1 MNMTHS
7 HSHSSAA
14 NQEKSFVAAT
24 SVIAALGL
32 TTMKFVVGLLTN
44 SLGILAEAAHSALDL
59 MAALI
64 TYFTVRV
71 SDKPADKE
79 HPFGHGKLE
88 NISAFI
94 QSLILIVTAGWIM
107 YEAFDRLINHS
118 AHLELSIWA
127 FIVMGISIVV
137 DYSRSRMLKKAAEK
151 HNSHALEA
159 DALHFSIDIWSSGVV
174 ILGLSLAWASSYF
187 NLPWLEKADAL
198 AAIIVAVII
207 LFVSG
212 ELGLKAIHELIDA
225 APQNGEQEQII
236 AAVNQLEGITNAHAL
251 RIRSSGGRWF
261 VDMHVTVPGQMTV
274 QDSHALT
281 ETIEDLI
288 EDILPHSD
296 VTVHVEPDGIHPI

>member
-1 MNMTHS
+1 MP

-14 NQEKSFVAAT
+14 SQEKSLVAAT
-24 SVIAALGL
+24 SVLAALGL
-32 TTMKFVVGLLTN
+32 TTLKFIVGLLTN

-71 SDKPADKE
+71 SDKPADKK

-88 NISAFI
+88 NISALI
-94 QSLILIVTAGWIM
+94 QSLILILTAGWII
-107 YEAFDRLINHS
+107 YEAFDRLIHPGT
-118 AHLELSIWA
+118 HLELSIWA

-151 HNSHALEA
+151 HKSQALEA
-159 DALHFSIDIWSSGVV
+159 DALHFSIDIWSSMVV
-174 ILGLSLAWASSYF
+174 LLGLGLVWASSAF
-187 NLPWLEKADAL
+187 NIIWLEKADAI
-198 AAIIVAVII
+198 AAIIVALII

-212 ELGLKAIHELIDA
+212 ELGLKAVHELIDT
-225 APQNGEQEQII
+225 APQNGIQGQII
-236 AAVNQLEGITNAHAL
+236 TAVSQLQGITNAHAL

-274 QDSHALT
+274 QESHALT
-281 ETIEDLI
+281 EEIEHLV
-288 EDILPHSD
+288 EELLPHSD
-296 VTVHVEPDGIHPI
+296 VTVHVEPDGIH

>member
-1 MNMTHS
+1 MTHS

-14 NQEKSFVAAT
+14 QQEKSLVAAT

-88 NISAFI
+88 NISALI
-94 QSLILIVTAGWIM
+94 QSLILIVTAGWII
-107 YEAFDRLINHS
+107 YESFDRLIHPGT
-118 AHLELSIWA
+118 HIELSIWA
-127 FIVMGISIVV
+127 FIVMGVSIVV

-151 HNSHALEA
+151 HNSQALEA

-174 ILGLSLAWASSYF
+174 ILGLILVWASMSF
-187 NLPWLEKADAL
+187 NVPWLEKADAI
-198 AAIIVAVII
+198 AALIVAFII

-225 APQNGEQEQII
+225 APQNGIQEQII
-236 AAVNQLEGITNAHAL
+236 AAVCRLEGITNAHAL

-261 VDMHVTVPGQMTV
+261 VDMHITVPGQMTV

-281 ETIEDLI
+281 EEIEQVVEQL
-288 EDILPHSD
+288 LPHSD
-296 VTVHVEPDGIHPI
+296 VTVHVEPDGIHPV